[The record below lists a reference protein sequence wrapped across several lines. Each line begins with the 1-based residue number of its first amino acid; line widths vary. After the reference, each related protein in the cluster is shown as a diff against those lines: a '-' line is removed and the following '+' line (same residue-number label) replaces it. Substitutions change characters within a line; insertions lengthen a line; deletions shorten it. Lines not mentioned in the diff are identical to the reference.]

1 MFYYSNNNSID
12 REDCQS
18 MNLLFHLSSDALD
31 IISTYTLMN
40 ETLKKK
46 RHNIHP
52 VLIYLCFIA
61 HMGLLYL
68 CEHIYIATLPL
79 SIIANILVLFLLTF
93 LFEAKTVLRV
103 LTTSISLIITL
114 VSERLLEAL
123 VLPSMPD
130 LMKYTNDETIY
141 NSMMLGCSIIDFLL
155 TFIAIYLWRQ
165 FMSKNGSFNNPI
177 ILITPALSFL
187 QFEALPLIFPN
198 NTNFPAFLL
207 LFTLINAG
215 INIVNYHFINYVIKY
230 HDLRERHQILTYQL
244 KAQKE
249 KYAQISSSYRETRR
263 IVHDTKKHYL
273 AIDSHIEK
281 EQYTKLREYLKEA
294 LYDLDNTY
302 SKINTGN
309 LVIDALVS
317 NSVNIANERGIVM
330 EYDIHIDKDI
340 IKTDDYD
347 LSIIIGNLLENA
359 INACSDSIV
368 KDKPKLQL
376 TIFTD
381 NDNNLVFK
389 LKNPIPASKKSSDS
403 ETNLYHGYGL
413 ENVKNTVSKLNG
425 TYIIDDKN
433 GIFDV
438 SIVLPNID

>member
-1 MFYYSNNNSID
+1 M
-12 REDCQS
+12 
-18 MNLLFHLSSDALD
+18 
-31 IISTYTLMN
+31 
-40 ETLKKK
+40 
-46 RHNIHP
+46 
-52 VLIYLCFIA
+52 
-61 HMGLLYL
+61 
-68 CEHIYIATLPL
+68 
-79 SIIANILVLFLLTF
+79 
-93 LFEAKTVLRV
+93 
-103 LTTSISLIITL
+103 
-114 VSERLLEAL
+114 
-123 VLPSMPD
+123 
-130 LMKYTNDETIY
+130 
-141 NSMMLGCSIIDFLL
+141 
-155 TFIAIYLWRQ
+155 
-165 FMSKNGSFNNPI
+165 
-177 ILITPALSFL
+177 
-187 QFEALPLIFPN
+187 
-198 NTNFPAFLL
+198 
-207 LFTLINAG
+207 
-215 INIVNYHFINYVIKY
+215 IKY

>member
-1 MFYYSNNNSID
+1 
-12 REDCQS
+12 

-103 LTTSISLIITL
+103 LTTSIRLIITL

-389 LKNPIPASKKSSDS
+389 LKNPIPASKKSPDS
-403 ETNLYHGYGL
+403 ETELYHGYGL